1 MVLNDGR
8 IELFFQ
14 ERSEDLQRQ
23 TCPQRSS
30 LPATALFKCHLAPR
44 KLITK
49 SLPPLTHIYISIHEP
64 HTHAI
69 RTLPPPPYP
78 MGVVCSCTV
87 CMYNPSTLDSLR
99 LFSNIL
105 AQAHS
110 VAHTSLVSLSLSLP
124 LAPVQHR
131 HGNAESP
138 SILCEL
144 CDREGV
150 RERGFRKCHPGSK
163 VITRPPEERKTG
175 R

>member
-1 MVLNDGR
+1 MAGLSFSSKSFLR
-8 IELFFQ
+8 IS
-14 ERSEDLQRQ
+14 RDK
-23 TCPQRSS
+23 
-30 LPATALFKCHLAPR
+30 PAPSAPR
-44 KLITK
+44 CQLRL
-49 SLPPLTHIYISIHEP
+49 SLNAILHLGSWSQKASPHSHIYISIHEP

-110 VAHTSLVSLSLSLP
+110 VAHTSLVSLSLSLYISLP

-144 CDREGV
+144 CNREGV